1 MIRDKD
7 LPSGSEG
14 VPAVYE
20 VGGREYLA
28 VRVAAGKGTMTQH
41 VVGDEPAVP
50 PWSGAYMVF
59 AVPKK

>member
-1 MIRDKD
+1 M
-7 LPSGSEG
+7 
-14 VPAVYE
+14 YE